1 MLFDWDSVELNIY
14 DNRLCKSLCDLI
26 KNDIHIHIITGEE
39 IERRLRIKINTN
51 KFNEISAC
59 KMYKHILHFHKD
71 YIIQTFNNHHIY
83 SKEFTRIK
91 SIKPK
96 IRCQLLCL
104 LVNYYAIKNGIEF

>member
-1 MLFDWDSVELNIY
+1 MLFDWNSIVLNIY
-14 DNRLCKSLCDLI
+14 ENRLCKALADLI
-26 KNDIHIHIITGEE
+26 RNDIHIHIITGEE

-71 YIIQTFNNHHIY
+71 YIIQTFNNHPIY

-91 SIKPK
+91 TIRPK
-96 IRCQLLCL
+96 VKYQVECL

>member
-1 MLFDWDSVELNIY
+1 MLFSWDSVELTY
-14 DNRLCKSLCDLI
+14 SENRLCKVLCDLI

-71 YIIQTFNNHHIY
+71 YIIQTFNNHPIY
-83 SKEFTRIK
+83 SKEFNRIK
-91 SIKPK
+91 SINPK
-96 IRCQLLCL
+96 IRNQLLCL
-104 LVNYYAIKNGIEF
+104 LVNFYAIKNNIEF